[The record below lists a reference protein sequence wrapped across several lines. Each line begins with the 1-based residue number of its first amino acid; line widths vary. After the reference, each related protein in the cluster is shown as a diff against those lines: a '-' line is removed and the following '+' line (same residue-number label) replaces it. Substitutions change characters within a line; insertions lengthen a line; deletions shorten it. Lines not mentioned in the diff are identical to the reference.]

1 MTQRHRWMELVTT
14 LDHVEAPERLT
25 LRLVLKHAYYPTLM
39 ELAQVRPLRFA
50 SPQAKRFILTT
61 LHEQAVYLPI
71 SHLTA
76 ISVRRDSVAK
86 VQFGSTLFDV
96 PFETMTPKQGD

>member
-1 MTQRHRWMELVTT
+1 MPTTWPNVGWQSRTNWTSALAALASTDEQQRAEQ
-14 LDHVEAPERLT
+14 
-25 LRLVLKHAYYPTLM
+25 Y
-39 ELAQVRPLRFA
+39 
-50 SPQAKRFILTT
+50 RFILTT